1 MTLTKE
7 QKRNLQQMSEYLKK
21 IERLSKENN
30 LDLDVFMTNYT
41 DGDISVY
48 ATENVDISSK
58 AEERKKQFQKS
69 ENEKSK
75 SITRKE

>member
-21 IERLSKENN
+21 IEKLTKENN

-41 DGDISVY
+41 DGDISIY
-48 ATENVDISSK
+48 ATEKIDLSSK
-58 AEERKKQFQKS
+58 AEKRKREFQKS
-69 ENEKSK
+69 EKEKSK
-75 SITRKE
+75 STTRN

>member
-48 ATENVDISSK
+48 ATEKVDISSK

>member
-21 IERLSKENN
+21 IEKLSKENN

-41 DGDISVY
+41 GDDINIY
-48 ATENVDISSK
+48 ATEKIDLSST
-58 AEERKKQFQKS
+58 AEKRKKIFEKS
-69 ENEKSK
+69 EKEKLKRATRNE
-75 SITRKE
+75 